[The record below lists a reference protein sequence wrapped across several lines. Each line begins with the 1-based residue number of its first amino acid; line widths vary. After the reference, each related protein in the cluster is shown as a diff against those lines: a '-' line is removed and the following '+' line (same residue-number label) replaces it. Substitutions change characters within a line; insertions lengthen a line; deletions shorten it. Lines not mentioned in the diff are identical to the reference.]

1 LIDGMPRKLPL
12 YVCKQKNR
20 SDEWVYYFRIGKGK
34 RIRLPDPNAKD
45 FKAKYQAAMRGEAI
59 ETKQKEVPFS
69 IAWLIGRYMESQDW
83 KGLEPAT
90 RKQRSN
96 IFHHIKEKPDGKGG
110 KLGAKPFSLITK
122 KAVIAGMQDRAAT
135 PAAANNYLKSMS
147 ALCKWAVK
155 AEHMAANPAEG
166 ISKFKLDGDGFPAWE
181 VEDVRAFCIKWP
193 IGTRQRLA
201 LELAMHTG
209 LRRSDLVSI
218 GRQHL
223 RGNVLSATTQKTGAR
238 ITVEVPQRVLEIIA
252 ATKTGDLHFLVTDY
266 GKPFSVAGFGNW
278 FGEAARKAHI
288 EKNTHGL
295 RKLAATMAANG
306 GATAHE
312 LMSQF
317 GWANSKQAEVYTK
330 KADRVRLG
338 VRASRIVSEQ
348 LANELAPH
356 GENCEGKTPENLAN
370 SRAKE

>member
-1 LIDGMPRKLPL
+1 MIEDMPRKLPL
-12 YVCKQKNR
+12 HVCKQKNR
-20 SDEWVYYFRIGKGK
+20 SDEWVYYFRVGKGK
-34 RIRLPDPNAKD
+34 RIRLPPPNAKD
-45 FKAKYQAAMRGEAI
+45 FKEKYQAVLRGEVV
-59 ETKQKEVPFS
+59 ETKQRELPFS
-69 IAWLIGRYMESQDW
+69 IAWLMARYMESQDW
-83 KGLEPAT
+83 KALEPAT
-90 RKQRSN
+90 RQQRSN
-96 IFHHIKEKPDGKGG
+96 IFHNIKEKKDAK
-110 KLGAKPFSLITK
+110 GAKIGEKPFKLITK
-122 KAVIAGMQDRAAT
+122 KAIEAGMHDRAAT

-166 ISKFKLDGDGFPAWE
+166 ISKLRLDGDGFPAWE
-181 VEDVRAFCIKWP
+181 IEDVRAFCIKWP

-201 LELAMHTG
+201 LELAMHSG
-209 LRRSDLVSI
+209 LRRSDLVKI
-218 GRQHL
+218 GKQHL
-223 RGNVLSATTQKTGAR
+223 RGEVLSINTHKTGAR
-238 ITVEVPQRVLEIIA
+238 ISVELPARVLDIIA
-252 ATKTGDLHFLVTDY
+252 ATKSGDLHFLVTEY

-278 FGEAARKAHI
+278 FGEAARKAGI

-330 KADRVRLG
+330 KADRARLG

-356 GENCEGKTPENLAN
+356 GENCEGKSPENLAI
-370 SRAKE
+370 SIAKE

>member
-1 LIDGMPRKLPL
+1 MIEDMPRKLPL
-12 YVCKQKNR
+12 YVVKQKNR
-20 SDEWVYYFRIGKGK
+20 AGSWVYYFRIGKGK
-34 RIRLPDPNAKD
+34 RTRLPAPNEPA
-45 FKAKYQAAMRGEAI
+45 FKQEYEAALRGEPTAA
-59 ETKQKEVPFS
+59 KQREAPNTIS
-69 IAWLIGRYMESQDW
+69 WLIARFMESGDW
-83 KGLEPAT
+83 RDFSEAT

-96 IFHHIKEKPDGKGG
+96 IFWHVKEKPDGKGG
-110 KLGAKPFSLITK
+110 KIGDKPFSLITS
-122 KAVIAGMQDRAAT
+122 KAIQNGMDDRRQT

-155 AEHMAANPAEG
+155 DGHMKANPAEG
-166 ISKFKLDGDGFPAWE
+166 IGKTKLEGDGFPAWQI
-181 VEDVRAFCIKWP
+181 EDVRAFCITWK

-209 LRRSDLVSI
+209 LRRSDLVRI

-223 RGNVLSATTQKTGAR
+223 RGNTLSISTQKTGAR
-238 ITVEVPQRVLEIIA
+238 ITVELPQRVIDIIE
-252 ATKTGDLHFLVTDY
+252 ATKTGDLHFLVTEY

-278 FGEAARKAHI
+278 FGECARKAGI

-317 GWANSKQAEVYTK
+317 GWVNSKQAEVYTRG
-330 KADRVRLG
+330 ADRARLG
-338 VRASRIVSEQ
+338 VKASRIVSEQ
-348 LANELAPH
+348 LENELTPL
-356 GENCEGKTPENLAN
+356 NNPREGSDTKRNIKSN
-370 SRAKE
+370 S